1 MLVHALPK
9 ELPLRSVGRDD
20 QHSTRRLWAG
30 GVFLRQP
37 QLSGLNDGERG
48 GTSPGGALESAPSA
62 WVPIEG
68 VIGIRSSSLE
78 SEVCFMR
85 RLGGAL
91 LDGLVVWCSS
101 FVTASGSIDITASPG
116 IVDEEEIRNLPSDVF
131 EF

>member
-1 MLVHALPK
+1 MK
-9 ELPLRSVGRDD
+9 T
-20 QHSTRRLWAG
+20 TRRLWAG
-30 GVFLRQP
+30 GVSLRQP

-68 VIGIRSSSLE
+68 VIGIGSSSSLE
-78 SEVCFMR
+78 SEACFMR

-116 IVDEEEIRNLPSDVF
+116 IVDVEEIRNLPSDVF
-131 EF
+131 EFENKEL